1 MLLNVP
7 IQLITSTPTLGKLGI
22 LTVSIY
28 LQTIKKTMAEIT
40 YCAGIILMLWV
51 NSLST
56 GEEAITPLFHDC
68 RTTYTSWNHYIMK
81 RY

>member
-28 LQTIKKTMAEIT
+28 LQTIKKNNGRDNLLRMHHSDAVGQF
-40 YCAGIILMLWV
+40 AV
-51 NSLST
+51 NRGRSYNPTL
-56 GEEAITPLFHDC
+56 P
-68 RTTYTSWNHYIMK
+68 
-81 RY
+81 